1 VRKASGLILAL
12 VVLAGCGGG
21 GSSKALTKQEYASKA
36 DAICSK
42 YNQKIKALGN
52 PKSISDLAD
61 VADKTLPLIESAIGE
76 FKKLK
81 PPAAEQSTASQW
93 IVQVQGLET
102 DLKEVRDK
110 AKAKDLPGVQ
120 AVLPRAQ
127 QHNARSN
134 LLATQLG
141 MSVCNSG

>member
-1 VRKASGLILAL
+1 MLAL

-21 GSSKALTKQEYASKA
+21 SSKPLTKQEYASKA

-52 PKSISDLAD
+52 PKNISDLANA
-61 VADKTLPLIESAIGE
+61 ADKALPLIDSAIGE

-81 PPAAEQSTASQW
+81 PPTAEQGTASQW
-93 IVQVQGLET
+93 IVQVEGLGS
-102 DLKEVRDK
+102 DLKEIRDK

-120 AVLPRAQ
+120 AVLPKAQ
-127 QHNARSN
+127 QDNARSN
-134 LLATQLG
+134 QLATQLG

>member
-1 VRKASGLILAL
+1 MRQALALTLAL

-21 GSSKALTKQEYASKA
+21 GGKALTKQEDASKA

-42 YNQKIKALGN
+42 YNQKIKDLGN
-52 PKSISDLAD
+52 PKNISDLAD

-81 PPAAEQSTASQW
+81 PPADEQATASQW
-93 IVQVQGLET
+93 IVQVEGLQT

-110 AKAKDLPGVQ
+110 AKAKDLQGVQ